1 MASPRTITNPS
12 SADGSVEQA
21 QAQRLTAAEV
31 PSITGLRL
39 KPHGA
44 GAKLVNISAS
54 GLLTE
59 CTSRVKIGS
68 TVAVLFEGD
77 FPVQSIV
84 GRIVRSE
91 VASMGRDGVL
101 RYHVAIAF
109 NQPLAADVLPAST
122 PAPAASAPANP
133 LDAPDPIAAIAA
145 SVAPAP
151 VAVRNRW

>member
-1 MASPRTITNPS
+1 MASPRSVTNPS
-12 SADGSVEQA
+12 PADGSVEQG
-21 QAQRLTAAEV
+21 QAPRLTAAEV
-31 PSITGLRL
+31 PSITGMRL

-68 TVAVLFEGD
+68 TVAVLFEGS
-77 FPVQSIV
+77 FPVQSVV

-109 NQPLAADVLPAST
+109 NQPLAVDVLPAST
-122 PAPAASAPANP
+122 PAPSASAPPNP

-145 SVAPAP
+145 SVARAPA
-151 VAVRNRW
+151 AVRNRW